1 VTYEDGYCRPA
12 SSNVGT
18 FEPLSIA
25 QIAAKTTPTHGAIS
39 GHSEMNVTGAGP
51 GITHDLGSPTVRVL
65 ASVEWVPGYHPPPP
79 PAPPPM
85 ASPYTAPE
93 ASPYTTAQAP
103 RPTISD
109 AGASPGLAFLLG
121 FIPGVGAVYNGQYV
135 KGLIHVIVLGV
146 LISIVS
152 NDEMS
157 GNMQP
162 LFGMLIA
169 VWVFYM
175 AFEAYHTAKRRQL
188 GQPVD
193 EFSSIVP
200 RSGHPARF
208 PLAPTVLIAVGVL
221 FLLHNLNIL
230 RIGELIRYWPVALI
244 CLGAYMLYERLSGHS
259 TSSGPR
265 APGVQGAVPEATNER
280 H

>member
-1 VTYEDGYCRPA
+1 MNCVNHPEAPAVAYCRECGKALCEACRRQADGTVYCEQHVPA
-12 SSNVGT
+12 SAWPAT
-18 FEPLSIA
+18 
-25 QIAAKTTPTHGAIS
+25 
-39 GHSEMNVTGAGP
+39 AGP
-51 GITHDLGSPTVRVL
+51 
-65 ASVEWVPGYHPPPP
+65 APPPP
-79 PAPPPM
+79 PPP
-85 ASPYTAPE
+85 SPYTVPE
-93 ASPYTTAQAP
+93 PPPYKAREATPYTTSQP
-103 RPTISD
+103 VRPPITD
-109 AGASPGLAFLLG
+109 PGASPGLAFLLG
-121 FIPGVGAVYNGQYV
+121 FIPGVGAIYNGQYV
-135 KGLIHVIVLGV
+135 KGLIHVVVMGV

-152 NDEMS
+152 NDQMS
-157 GNMQP
+157 DNLQP
-162 LFGMLIA
+162 LFGMMIA

-244 CLGAYMLYERLSGHS
+244 CLGAYMLYERLSGHA
-259 TSSGPR
+259 TSSEQR
-265 APGVQGAVPEATNER
+265 APGAREAANER